1 MCVCTHALLFP
12 HDRKG
17 SKLECRAPFT
27 WILSYYSSVSKI
39 VFILIVYLRRRISQK
54 SGSLFLKLKCAGQ
67 SQRLLLRHRFWF
79 CSIGARPEFALLMS
93 SQVLP
98 GPLAQATLWAGAPA
112 PSFCPPLRG
121 VSAVLPH
128 THSWVNSWSLWLM
141 ALPGHSLK
149 RDIDKQLL
157 FSCSQHMHR

>member
-98 GPLAQATLWAGAPA
+98 GPLAQATLWAG
-112 PSFCPPLRG
+112 RKG
-121 VSAVLPH
+121 
-128 THSWVNSWSLWLM
+128 
-141 ALPGHSLK
+141 LPGQGHAPGQK
-149 RDIDKQLL
+149 RLHQASVLL
-157 FSCSQHMHR
+157 CVASALCCHTPTPG